1 MTAQPGAPHGGVTPE
16 IRKKAI
22 PACEILL
29 RLMRAVTATQREDL
43 ADLETSVIYIA
54 VACASGSGALR
65 DPAVRERLDAGEPMP
80 AEVRQPVSR
89 RAIAESTGLP
99 RETVR
104 RKIAVLIEKGFLV
117 ETGGGVCTP
126 PDPLN
131 QHRNLEFVRELIH
144 ELERAPARLA
154 RYD

>member
-1 MTAQPGAPHGGVTPE
+1 MKAESRAAHEEVTPE
-16 IRKKAI
+16 LRKKAV

-29 RLMRAVTATQREDL
+29 RLIRTVTATQREDL

-54 VACASGSGALR
+54 VACASVSGAMR
-65 DPAVRERLDAGEPMP
+65 DPAVRDLLDAGEPLP
-80 AEVRQPVSR
+80 DDRRQPVSR